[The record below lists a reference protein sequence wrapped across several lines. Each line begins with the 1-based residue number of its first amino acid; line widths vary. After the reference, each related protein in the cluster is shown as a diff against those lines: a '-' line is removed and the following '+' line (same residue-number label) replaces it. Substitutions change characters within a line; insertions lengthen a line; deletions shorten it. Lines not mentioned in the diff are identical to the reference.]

1 MINDTIFQ
9 YVICKF
15 AYEDST
21 YMCKIRGVC
30 KPEYMDAENA
40 KTWLKLI
47 FEFYDS
53 RGKIPNSTEIEVLCT
68 NELDLKRVREVKAV
82 IGDMPSNFDHDELI
96 ANTETYCRERAV
108 MSAIEKIAENRANP
122 NEQQLTSNEIVEMVN
137 SACNLHI
144 IENIGWDFFGRI
156 NDFCAELTKPF
167 SAIST
172 GFKWLDDMLHGG
184 WDARGKAL
192 YVIAGQ
198 TNVGK
203 SIFLGQFAIQ
213 AMLQNKTTVLIS
225 LEMSEFMYA
234 KRIVANLTKIG
245 MNELETHISD
255 INSNITTIKTRT
267 NGRLFI
273 KEFPTR
279 SVTPSAIAAYI
290 EELKRNNINPD
301 IVVVDY
307 MNLLLPGQTVNN
319 TYMDGKIVSEK
330 LRAMSCKYEI
340 PFVTATQL
348 NRSGFGKDNP
358 SIETVAESIGTSY
371 TCDAQFAISQTD
383 EQKTLG
389 ILNLSMQKNR
399 YGPNFGRVSIAID
412 YPHMTLTQLDSET
425 ESVVQ
430 PEPQRSVVSE
440 ISDFDGLNFNG
451 F

>member
-21 YMCKIRGVC
+21 YLCKIRGVC
-30 KPEYMDAENA
+30 KPEYMVAENA
-40 KTWLKLI
+40 RTWLKTI

-53 RGKIPNSTEIEVLCT
+53 RGKIPNFTEMEVLCT
-68 NELDLKRVREVKAV
+68 NDTDLKRVREVRSV
-82 IGDMPSNFDHDELI
+82 IGDMSSNFDHDELI
-96 ANTETYCRERAV
+96 ANTETYCREHAV
-108 MSAIEKIAENRANP
+108 MCAVEKIVENRADP
-122 NEQQLTSNEIVEMVN
+122 NKEQMTAGEIMEMVN

-144 IENIGWDFFGRI
+144 IENLGWDFFGRI
-156 NDFCAELTKPF
+156 NDFCDELVKPF
-167 SAIST
+167 STIST
-172 GFKWLDDMLHGG
+172 GFPWLDEMLHGG
-184 WDARGKAL
+184 WDTRGKSL
-192 YVIAGQ
+192 YVVAGQ

-203 SIFLGQFAIQ
+203 SIFLGHFAIQ
-213 AMLQNKTTVLIS
+213 AMLQNKTAVLIS

-255 INSNITTIKTRT
+255 INNNLTTIKTRT
-267 NGRLFI
+267 NGKLFI

-279 SVTPSAIAAYI
+279 SVTPSAISAYI
-290 EELKRNNINPD
+290 EELKRNGIKPD
-301 IVVVDY
+301 IIVIDY
-307 MNLLLPGQTVNN
+307 MNLLLPGQVTNN

-358 SIETVAESIGTSY
+358 SIETVAESIGTAY

-383 EQKTLG
+383 EQKILG

-399 YGPNFGRVSIAID
+399 YGPNFGRTSIAID
-412 YPHMTLTQLDSET
+412 YLHMTLTQLDSET

-440 ISDFDGLNFNG
+440 INNFDGLDFNS